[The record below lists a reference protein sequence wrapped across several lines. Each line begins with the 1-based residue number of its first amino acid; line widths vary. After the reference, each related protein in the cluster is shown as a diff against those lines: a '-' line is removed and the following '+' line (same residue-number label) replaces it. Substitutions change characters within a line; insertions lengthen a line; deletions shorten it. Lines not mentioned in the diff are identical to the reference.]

1 MTNFEKYKDKIL
13 KIIADSDHE
22 IPAVKKGI
30 PVLCDYIE
38 CNDCDV
44 CDKSGN
50 GACVSNFIKWLC
62 EDDGEDCSPDVS
74 KPKGGCE
81 GCHYEGNHILNL
93 PCCHCE
99 RAIMDCFEPKKK
111 PEKKTKTRQD
121 EFLEHY
127 PNATRDKSTDVIMV
141 CPENVSGETPYN
153 SGRGCSVGCVDCCQ
167 NYWLQEV
174 E

>member
-30 PVLCDYIE
+30 PVLCDYID

-62 EDDGEDCSPDVS
+62 EDDDADCSPDVS

-111 PEKKTKTRQD
+111 SEKKPEKKTKTRQD
-121 EFLEHY
+121 ELLEHY
-127 PNATRDKSTDVIMV
+127 PNAKKYNDILKICPAEVDIDYKLCETYLECPNCRRD
-141 CPENVSGETPYN
+141 
-153 SGRGCSVGCVDCCQ
+153 
-167 NYWLQEV
+167 YWLQEV
-174 E
+174 EE